1 MVSAHTPPAGLVEL
15 LNDRVPANTRLGSLR
30 DLWRYLPEL
39 PVGSESPSLDD
50 EELLQIGEV
59 AERTGLSLR
68 TVRYYD
74 EVELAKPSAR
84 TEAGYRL
91 YSERDVDRL
100 EALKRMKSLGL
111 SLDEMRVLWP
121 QLEQSKTPELLSR
134 EEARALSEELDSV
147 AERADVRI
155 ARLERDLAQAR
166 ELRLRLGEQIGRCG

>member
-1 MVSAHTPPAGLVEL
+1 MVSAHKPPAGLVEL
-15 LNDRVPANTRLGSLR
+15 LNDRVPTNTRLGNIR

-39 PVGSESPSLDD
+39 PVGSESSSLDD

-111 SLDEMRVLWP
+111 SLEEMRVLGP
-121 QLEQSKTPELLSR
+121 QLEQSQTPELLSR
-134 EEARALSEELDSV
+134 EESRALSKELDSI
-147 AERADVRI
+147 AERADLRI

-166 ELRLRLGEQIGRCG
+166 ELRLRLGERIGRCG